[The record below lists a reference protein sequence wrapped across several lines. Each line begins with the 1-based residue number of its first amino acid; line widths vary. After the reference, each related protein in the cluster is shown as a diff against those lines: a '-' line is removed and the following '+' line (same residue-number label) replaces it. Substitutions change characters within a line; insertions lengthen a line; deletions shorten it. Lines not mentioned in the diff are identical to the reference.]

1 MENEENFCELNE
13 FLNKITN
20 EENNEKEKN
29 SSDLIII
36 LKLYKNGFIISS
48 NSEEEEEKFYSFE
61 NIKNKI
67 FFTQISKEKIFPT
80 ELISFSKNL
89 YNSQKLNKETKI
101 ILKIE
106 DYSREKYFYVDPD
119 YEKTKINIKLL
130 NGKSLTLE
138 FNLFHTINNIKESL
152 ENSTDL
158 KSNEYTF
165 LKGFPPKTIDFKD
178 NNLSILELD
187 LNNATLIQKK
197 L

>member
-13 FLNKITN
+13 FLNKIVN
-20 EENNEKEKN
+20 EENNENEKN

-36 LKLYKNGFIISS
+36 LNIYTNGFIISCLNS
-48 NSEEEEEKFYSFE
+48 NEKFYSFE
-61 NIKNKI
+61 NNKNKI
-67 FFTQISKEKIFPT
+67 YFTQISKEKIFPT
-80 ELISFSKNL
+80 ELISFNKNI
-89 YNSQKLNKETKI
+89 YNSKIINKETKLI
-101 ILKIE
+101 IKIE
-106 DYSREKYFYVDPD
+106 DYSKEKYFYVDPD
-119 YEKTKINIKLL
+119 YEKTTINIKLL

-152 ENSTDL
+152 EKLTDL
-158 KSNEYTF
+158 KPNEYTF
-165 LKGFPPKTIDFKD
+165 LKGFPPKTIDFHD